1 MQQVY
6 VTRTLAD
13 VYLVR
18 DYLAA
23 EGVPTEIRNE
33 HLFGA
38 QGEVPV
44 TSDALPS
51 LWAADDLV
59 GRARELIERHRSSD
73 GSAAAAA
80 LAAMDNEPTAA
91 PQQTLGDLFDVADR
105 LARGMDE
112 ALVDHASRLEAVIS
126 GSPPPF
132 GVEPLLWNR
141 AGELAQYIVGAAE
154 RDDHDSVRATA
165 GDLRDLLRVVV

>member
-38 QGEVPV
+38 QGDVPV
-44 TSDALPS
+44 TSDSLPS
-51 LWAADDLV
+51 LWADDDLV
-59 GRARELIERHRSSD
+59 ARARELIESHRAEGD
-73 GSAAAAA
+73 EEGVAA
-80 LAAMDNEPTAA
+80 LAAMDTDASPHAQAA
-91 PQQTLGDLFDVADR
+91 MSELFVAADR
-105 LARGMDE
+105 LTRGGNGAQIDQVQRNGDIVARSS
-112 ALVDHASRLEAVIS
+112 A
-126 GSPPPF
+126 PF
-132 GVEPLLWNR
+132 GIDPTLWQR
-141 AGELAQYIVGAAE
+141 LATLARDIVHAAEHDDVAGVTAAAGE
-154 RDDHDSVRATA
+154 
-165 GDLRDLLRVVV
+165 LRDLLRDLV

>member
-23 EGVPTEIRNE
+23 EGVQTEIRNE

-51 LWAADDLV
+51 LWAQDEDV
-59 GRARELIERHRSSD
+59 PRARELIERHRSSD
-73 GSAAAAA
+73 GSDAAAA
-80 LAAMDNEPTAA
+80 LDAMDTQEPTA
-91 PQQTLGDLFDVADR
+91 PHTTLADLFDVADR
-105 LARGMDE
+105 LARRADGPLIDE
-112 ALVDHASRLEAVIS
+112 ASRLEAVIS
-126 GSPPPF
+126 GSAPPF
-132 GVEPLLWNR
+132 GVEPLLWIR
-141 AGELAQYIVGAAE
+141 AAELAQYIVGAAE
-154 RDDHDSVRATA
+154 RGDSDNVRSTA
-165 GDLRDLLRVVV
+165 GELRDLLRVVV

>member
-51 LWAADDLV
+51 LWAQDDLV
-59 GRARELIERHRSSD
+59 ARARELIERHRSSN
-73 GSAAAAA
+73 GAAAAAA
-80 LAAMDNEPTAA
+80 LDAMDTEESPA
-91 PQQTLGDLFDVADR
+91 PQQTLSDLFDVADR
-105 LARGMDE
+105 LARGMDGQLIDQ
-112 ALVDHASRLEAVIS
+112 AGRLEAVIS
-126 GSPPPF
+126 GSAPPF
-132 GVEPLLWNR
+132 GVEPLLWVR

-154 RDDHDSVRATA
+154 RGDSDNVRSTA
-165 GDLRDLLRVVV
+165 GELRDLLRVVV